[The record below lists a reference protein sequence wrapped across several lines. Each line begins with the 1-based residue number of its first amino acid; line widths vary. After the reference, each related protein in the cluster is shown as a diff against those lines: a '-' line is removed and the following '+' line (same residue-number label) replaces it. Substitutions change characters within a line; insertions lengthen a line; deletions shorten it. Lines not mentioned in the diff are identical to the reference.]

1 VKVTPEYHI
10 KSLARGLAVMRCFET
25 SRGPLHLV
33 EISSSTGLPLPT
45 VFRIARTLEAE
56 GFLEQDENGAFRLGL
71 GLLRLG
77 FAALDGMDLVRLA
90 SPHLQ
95 GLAEA
100 TMETINLGVLDDVGT
115 RYLVRIRNADL
126 VTADIRVGSLLP
138 AGCSSIGKVLLAHL
152 PLPARDERVDRLN
165 FAAARGPNAIRDAA
179 PLRAQLDVIT
189 ARGWASQDE
198 ELEYGLRSVA
208 VPVRDRAGVVV
219 AGINI
224 AVPAN
229 RWTVDDLI
237 ERFLPD
243 LLTTAA
249 RISGDLG
256 HVTSDPDP
264 AGGQSLSAPTT

>member
-1 VKVTPEYHI
+1 MTPEYHI
-10 KSLARGLAVMRCFET
+10 RSLARGLTVLRCFES

-33 EISSSTGLPLPT
+33 EISALTGLPLPT
-45 VFRIARTLEAE
+45 VFRIARTLESE
-56 GFLEQDENGAFRLGL
+56 GFLEQDANGAFRPGL

-95 GLAEA
+95 ALAEA

-138 AGCSSIGKVLLAHL
+138 AACSSIGKVLLAHL
-152 PLPARDERVDRLN
+152 PLAARDDRVDRLN
-165 FAAARGPNAIRDAA
+165 FGAARGPNAIRDAGT
-179 PLRAQLDVIT
+179 LRTDLDAIA
-189 ARGWASQDE
+189 ARGWAGQDE
-198 ELEYGLRSVA
+198 ELEYGLRSIA
-208 VPVRDRAGVVV
+208 VPVRDRSGVVV

-229 RWTVDDLI
+229 RWTIDDLV
-237 ERFLPD
+237 ERFLAD
-243 LLTTAA
+243 LAATAT

-256 HVTSDPDP
+256 HVTGDPDP
-264 AGGQSLSAPTT
+264 AGGQSLPTPTT